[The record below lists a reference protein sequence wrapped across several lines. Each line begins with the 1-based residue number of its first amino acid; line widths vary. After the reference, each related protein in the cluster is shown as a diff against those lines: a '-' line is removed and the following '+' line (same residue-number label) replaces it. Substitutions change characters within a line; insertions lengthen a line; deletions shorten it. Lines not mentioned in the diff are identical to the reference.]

1 LDFIWYVNF
10 FLEVVMRLLLYLRIA
25 YVNLW
30 AMARLS
36 LDLVLVFAAAAFI
49 GVAVL
54 AFAKQA
60 FLLLLGL

>member
-1 LDFIWYVNF
+1 
-10 FLEVVMRLLLYLRIA
+10 MRLLLYLRIA